1 MATGPVSVELDT
13 RALRAFQKRLER
25 YQGLPLQQRMERGA
39 LDAARL
45 LVPHVRRATPKG
57 PTGNLRKSIR
67 AGASRSMRNGLL
79 SRAMGGSG
87 VRMILSASQ
96 GGMASA
102 YVGPSSRVAPH
113 RHLVIRGHRIVTP
126 GGRDTGRSTTG
137 NPFVDNAVQPRQA
150 EALRVVRA
158 AIFAER

>member
-67 AGASRSMRNGLL
+67 AGASR
-79 SRAMGGSG
+79 
-87 VRMILSASQ
+87 

-126 GGRDTGRSTTG
+126 GGRDTGRVTTA